1 MASEVS
7 FSVFSD
13 DSARGGVAV
22 SGRRGGAQKTRRRE
36 NAHVGVRVGVRGE
49 MERANIA
56 VVRVEVPSEGVEQ
69 VSESEETG
77 TTTPQKRFR
86 DKKNKK

>member
-1 MASEVS
+1 
-7 FSVFSD
+7 
-13 DSARGGVAV
+13 
-22 SGRRGGAQKTRRRE
+22 
-36 NAHVGVRVGVRGE
+36 

>member
-1 MASEVS
+1 VASEVS

-36 NAHVGVRVGVRGE
+36 NAHVGVRGE